1 MENDSEQKTAE
12 DSQEKD
18 YLPDFQLDEELGD
31 GEDMEEDILLEEEEG
46 DNDAIDEGDDEEG
59 DDEDL
64 VEEEEKMD
72 DGEVKDVEEG
82 MEAIKLQGD
91 NGEDIVQIPT
101 DDDKEKEDEVSHFL
115 VADTKKMNLDN
126 ECLLS
131 FWRTSKR
138 IFVCETIYNR
148 KVSAVYNMWL

>member
-31 GEDMEEDILLEEEEG
+31 GEDMEEDILLEEEEEG
-46 DNDAIDEGDDEEG
+46 ENDANDEGDDEEG

-64 VEEEEKMD
+64 VEEEGKMD

-131 FWRTSKR
+131 F
-138 IFVCETIYNR
+138 
-148 KVSAVYNMWL
+148 

>member
-101 DDDKEKEDEVSHFL
+101 DDDKEKEDEVH
-115 VADTKKMNLDN
+115 VQ
-126 ECLLS
+126 S
-131 FWRTSKR
+131 FS
-138 IFVCETIYNR
+138 CG
-148 KVSAVYNMWL
+148 

>member
-1 MENDSEQKTAE
+1 MENDLEQKIAE

-18 YLPDFQLDEELGD
+18 YLPDLQLDEELGD

-64 VEEEEKMD
+64 VEEEEGKMD

-101 DDDKEKEDEVSHFL
+101 DDDKEKEDEVQ
-115 VADTKKMNLDN
+115 
-126 ECLLS
+126 S
-131 FWRTSKR
+131 FS
-138 IFVCETIYNR
+138 CG
-148 KVSAVYNMWL
+148 